1 MSAKPH
7 EVPELE
13 LDEDAFSEEAPA
25 ARPANEKPKREGE
38 AASKGDEHASA
49 DKDGHAGADEHASAD
64 KDASEDKDASA
75 DKGEGHEKGEGG
87 EEGGEEGKENGEE
100 KYPRPSLT
108 VDVVLVTL
116 GKAGLRALFIRR
128 KHPPF
133 EGHFALPGGFVDEGE
148 TVAEAAAREL
158 EEETGL
164 SGVQLEELGCFSKPG
179 RDPRGWTVSIAHLA
193 LAPEGAVS
201 EVKAGDDAAEAAWLA
216 LSVEGEGRSL
226 SLRHEGE
233 AVEALAF
240 DHREILG
247 LAVKR
252 LAARADELAFA
263 LLPPSFTL
271 AEAERAF
278 AALLGARLDRAA
290 LGARL
295 VSEGRVREEV
305 SDANEGNEGNE
316 VREGAP
322 RAGARSSARRYVA
335 TGSRR
340 PFTFATEKS

>member
-1 MSAKPH
+1 MSTKH
-7 EVPELE
+7 QEMPELE
-13 LDEDAFSEEAPA
+13 LDEDAFSEESPA
-25 ARPANEKPKREGE
+25 VQVSSEK
-38 AASKGDEHASA
+38 SKG
-49 DKDGHAGADEHASAD
+49 
-64 KDASEDKDASA
+64 EDKDAS
-75 DKGEGHEKGEGG
+75 KGEDEGHEKGEGG
-87 EEGGEEGKENGEE
+87 KKDGEEKYASKGEDEGKGGGHEESEGGEKKGEE

-108 VDVVLVTL
+108 ADVVLVTL

-148 TVAEAAAREL
+148 TVAETAAREL
-158 EEETGL
+158 KEETGL
-164 SGVQLEELGCFSKPG
+164 SGVRLEELGCFSKPG

-193 LAPEGAVS
+193 LAPEGTVG
-201 EVKAGDDAAEAAWLA
+201 EVKAGDDAAEAAWLD

-278 AALLGARLDRAA
+278 AALLGARLDRAT

-295 VSEGRVREEV
+295 VSEGRVREEGRE
-305 SDANEGNEGNE
+305 A
-316 VREGAP
+316 REGKEGSEEAP
-322 RAGARSSARRYVA
+322 RAGARASARRYVA

-340 PFTFATEKS
+340 PYTFAAEKS